1 MFFSNKKIDNLDQKV
16 SSIESRLDQLI
27 NETSLHQREQ
37 DVSVLSDTPIPE
49 DQKIKVAY
57 ALNLC
62 AVSVSQIID
71 YKDIYILEQEYD
83 AILNNLNIQNFV
95 KDEALLTVLKQLLDT
110 ITFFR
115 IQEGDKKFIEKEY
128 QQKMKNAIWSAA
140 PNLALIFAG
149 GDPVTMAIAAATQIG
164 IGYMNYRKNKN
175 QYLLE
180 KEKQEWELQRTAIEQ
195 FNSLRRDLFEA
206 AWRLSEKYDFS
217 DKYRLTEKQ
226 ITQYNEIL
234 LDPDPLRRYE
244 RLDSISEIFG
254 AFPPYWYYKGNAAK
268 EVFHLYKKRSDD
280 IALNYKNIAHNDY
293 QQFRKIYTPFMREDV
308 IAASC
313 FLENLALLPPETE
326 IDEKK
331 KLLDDAIELAGNNLD
346 VLQLCIFHYIEIND
360 DEKAEFVL
368 RKLVN
373 EDYNTS
379 LNGKILSR
387 LYWKNKDKNKY
398 SVLKDR
404 IGPFNVVP
412 WIDNL
417 KEVGA
422 TETKNA
428 ASRNYLKFISFVRQ
442 YEKKLRM
449 TYTIPDDF
457 KNTCDDFVVQ
467 LQKASS
473 KNDEKEIRNAFL
485 TELIDANFPMR
496 INNILN
502 DVFSDF
508 AYSNIVTIGGDIKN
522 EAWEKFFE
530 TEAERLME
538 QNAMI
543 FDETIYMLSANKYI
557 KTGAI
562 IASGFLGLSGIFLSP
577 FIGKLI
583 EEKDIKNLKIEWL
596 PDLPTKRMNA
606 GINSIYARLLFDEI
620 FLQFFDNLRNMF
632 KEQISLIGKESDT
645 ENNSV
650 SHDMVNNILEDM
662 FQKNQFLLPPENTS
676 PDSDTSDSDLVYR
689 EEENQERKNFF
700 VFSKGS
706 KIYFEYALE
715 YPYLKREFERIIE
728 TSIPKICK
736 SSDNVSYNI
745 ETIYRGTTS
754 DAIAN
759 IVLASDDGPGKILVF
774 CYDKVIIN
782 GKPYLYLDGFEKIKS
797 EIQSYK
803 DELELD
809 ALRSFFDEI
818 KKLQNK
824 FAAELSKNKENGGT

>member
-1 MFFSNKKIDNLDQKV
+1 
-16 SSIESRLDQLI
+16 
-27 NETSLHQREQ
+27 
-37 DVSVLSDTPIPE
+37 
-49 DQKIKVAY
+49 
-57 ALNLC
+57 
-62 AVSVSQIID
+62 
-71 YKDIYILEQEYD
+71 
-83 AILNNLNIQNFV
+83 
-95 KDEALLTVLKQLLDT
+95 
-110 ITFFR
+110 
-115 IQEGDKKFIEKEY
+115 
-128 QQKMKNAIWSAA
+128 
-140 PNLALIFAG
+140 
-149 GDPVTMAIAAATQIG
+149 
-164 IGYMNYRKNKN
+164 
-175 QYLLE
+175 
-180 KEKQEWELQRTAIEQ
+180 
-195 FNSLRRDLFEA
+195 
-206 AWRLSEKYDFS
+206 
-217 DKYRLTEKQ
+217 
-226 ITQYNEIL
+226 L

-268 EVFHLYKKRSDD
+268 EIFHLYEKRNAEISS
-280 IALNYKNIAHNDY
+280 NYKNIAYADY

-313 FLENLALLPPETE
+313 FLENLALLPPEAG

-346 VLQLCIFHYIEIND
+346 VLQLCVFHYIEIND

-398 SVLKDR
+398 NVLKDR
-404 IGPFNVVP
+404 IGPVNVVP
-412 WIDNL
+412 WINNQEAGL
-417 KEVGA
+417 KETA
-422 TETKNA
+422 NA
-428 ASRNYLKFISFVRQ
+428 ASRNNQKFISFVRQ

-449 TYTIPDDF
+449 TYAIPDDF
-457 KNTCDDFVVQ
+457 KNICDKFVVQ
-467 LQKASS
+467 LQKTSS
-473 KNDEKEIRNAFL
+473 KNDKKEIRNAFL

-530 TEAERLME
+530 TEAERLMK
-538 QNAMI
+538 QNATI
-543 FDETIYMLSANKYI
+543 FDETIYVLSVNKYL
-557 KTGAI
+557 KAGTI
-562 IASGFLGLSGIFLSP
+562 IASGILGLSGILISS
-577 FIGKLI
+577 FIWKLI
-583 EEKDIKNLKIEWL
+583 ENNNQGRNIENLKFEYI
-596 PDLPTKRMNA
+596 PYLPTKRMNA
-606 GINSIYARLLFDEI
+606 GINSICLRLSFDI
-620 FLQFFDNLRNMF
+620 IFFDFFNNLRRTF

-650 SHDMVNNILEDM
+650 NHDMVNNILEDM

-676 PDSDTSDSDLVYR
+676 FDSDMSDSDLVYR

-700 VFSKGS
+700 VLSKGS

-715 YPYLKREFERIIE
+715 YPYLKREFEKIIE
-728 TSIPKICK
+728 TSIPEICK

-782 GKPYLYLDGFEKIKS
+782 GKPYLYSDGFEKIKP

-803 DELELD
+803 DELDLE
-809 ALRSFFDEI
+809 ALESFFDKI
-818 KKLQNK
+818 KDLQNK
-824 FAAELSKNKENGGT
+824 FAAELSRTRERHIEKEKIS